1 MPHPSVTGRGRTV
14 PAIDAEQ
21 VRLQLAA
28 RIRDPAVN
36 LTIGELGIIRDV
48 TLTGDRLTVRI
59 QPCTPDCWPLAMA
72 GIARSIRRF
81 AADHGL
87 QAQIELE
94 PVMLLP
100 ETELREMVHDV
111 ERDPTR
117 LRELWTRS
125 YTVSLLTIL
134 TQLEASGLSE
144 EEIATL
150 EMADLAARVDS
161 GSLSNRMLVAL
172 RHWRREVG
180 LPDSGPLL
188 VDVDGEPITDLPRWR
203 RAARLALLSQR
214 TYGAICRDTRDA
226 YHAPPIAPSDSS
238 VTPDGR

>member
-1 MPHPSVTGRGRTV
+1 MA
-14 PAIDAEQ
+14 AIDAEQ
-21 VRLQLAA
+21 IRQQLAA

-48 TLTGDRLTVRI
+48 RLAGDRLTVRI

-87 QAQIELE
+87 QAEIELE

-100 ETELREMVHDV
+100 EAELREMVGDV
-111 ERDPTR
+111 EQDPTR

-125 YTVSLLTIL
+125 YTVSLLTVL
-134 TQLEASGLSE
+134 SQLEASGLAE

-150 EMADLAARVDS
+150 DMADLAARVNS
-161 GSLSNRMLVAL
+161 GSFSSRMLDAL
-172 RHWRREVG
+172 RHWRREIG
-180 LPDSGPLL
+180 LPESGPVL
-188 VDVDGEPITDLPRWR
+188 VDADGEPITDLPRWR

-226 YHAPPIAPSDSS
+226 YHATPVAPSDSS
-238 VTPDGR
+238 VPHDGR

>member
-1 MPHPSVTGRGRTV
+1 MA
-14 PAIDAEQ
+14 AIDAEQ
-21 VRLQLAA
+21 IRQQLAA

-48 TLTGDRLTVRI
+48 TLAGDRLTVRI

-87 QAQIELE
+87 QAEIELE

-100 ETELREMVHDV
+100 EAELREMVGDV
-111 ERDPTR
+111 EQDPTR

-125 YTVSLLTIL
+125 YTVSLLTVL
-134 TQLEASGLSE
+134 SQLEASGLAE

-150 EMADLAARVDS
+150 DMADLAARVNS
-161 GSLSNRMLVAL
+161 GSFSSRMLDAL
-172 RHWRREVG
+172 RHWRRDIG
-180 LPDSGPLL
+180 LPESGPVL
-188 VDVDGEPITDLPRWR
+188 VDAAGEPITDLPRWR

-226 YHAPPIAPSDSS
+226 YHAPPVAPSDSS
-238 VTPDGR
+238 VPHDGR

>member
-1 MPHPSVTGRGRTV
+1 VA
-14 PAIDAEQ
+14 AIDAEQ
-21 VRLQLAA
+21 VRQQLAA

-36 LTIGELGIIRDV
+36 LTIGELGIIQDV

-72 GIARSIRRF
+72 GIARSIRQI

-87 QAQIELE
+87 QAEIELE

-100 ETELREMVHDV
+100 ETELQEMVRDV

-117 LRELWTRS
+117 LRELWIRS

-134 TQLEASGLSE
+134 TQLEASALSE
-144 EEIATL
+144 KEIASL
-150 EMADLAARVDS
+150 EITDLAARVDG
-161 GSLSNRMLVAL
+161 GSLSARMLDAL
-172 RHWRREVG
+172 RHWRREIG

-188 VDVDGEPITDLPRWR
+188 VDADGNSITDLPRWR

-226 YHAPPIAPSDSS
+226 YHAPQVAPSDSS
-238 VTPDGR
+238 MPHDGR